1 MFPFSLKPILVSPH
15 GQIFFCGIS
24 FLPHSFVENIAFL
37 ESLLYIM
44 GFQCD
49 RSCPWSPCM
58 TISLEVQLFSSS
70 SSGLPGLRAPYL
82 FCLMLLLHNPVS
94 EECFHLLANS
104 YMIFKRCLQNSL
116 GSISVLGRFSRS
128 LVHPNIE
135 NKHSGTFS

>member
-1 MFPFSLKPILVSPH
+1 MFSFSLKPILVSPH
-15 GQIFFCGIS
+15 GAAFVCGIL
-24 FLPHSFVENIAFL
+24 FLPHSFVENIVFL

-49 RSCPWSPCM
+49 RSCPRSPCM
-58 TISLEVQLFSSS
+58 TISLEIQPFSSS
-70 SSGLPGLRAPYL
+70 SSALPGLRAPYL
-82 FCLMLLLHNPVS
+82 FCLMLLLHNPAS

-104 YMIFKRCLQNSL
+104 YMIFKGCLQNIL

-128 LVHPNIE
+128 LFLPNVE